1 MNGWLPILIYHR
13 VCDEVPAQDPYRLC
27 TSVARLGR
35 AFRYLWEHDY
45 RVVTLDVALELM
57 TGDRP
62 IGRYACITFDD
73 GYREVY
79 THALRLLKRYGYP
92 ATVFVVT
99 DYIGGTNRWDEALG
113 LPSVPLLSRDEILEM
128 ADHGITFGGHGATHR
143 RLTGLSLQER
153 EQEILGS
160 REALEALLGREVRF
174 FAYPHIDQDPEIRQ
188 EVAKAGY
195 RGACGGEQVTHEP
208 YLLHRVD
215 LSRSEGLAFLFRLHG
230 WRHRLQSNR
239 ALRALKAAAPSPAGK
254 SLVQRVRYSA

>member
-13 VCDEVPAQDPYRLC
+13 VCEEVPGHDPYRLC
-27 TSVARLGR
+27 TSVARLER
-35 AFRYLWEHDY
+35 AFRHLWEHDY

-57 TGDRP
+57 SADRP

-73 GYREVY
+73 GYRDVY
-79 THALRLLKRYGYP
+79 THALPLLKRYGYP

-128 ADHGITFGGHGATHR
+128 AAHGISFGAHGATHR
-143 RLTGLSLQER
+143 RLTGLSPQER
-153 EQEILGS
+153 EQEILAS
-160 REALEALLGREVRF
+160 REALEALLGQEVRF

-188 EVAKAGY
+188 EVARAGY

-208 YLLHRVD
+208 YLLHRID
-215 LSRSEGLAFLFRLHG
+215 LSQSEGPALLFRLHG
-230 WRHRLQSNR
+230 WRHRLQRNR
-239 ALRALKAAAPSPAGK
+239 ALRALTAVTPFPVGK
-254 SLVQRVRYSA
+254 RSVHRVRYSP